1 MAQAVREQNWF
12 AVVLEVC
19 IVVVGVVVGF
29 QVTAWGQARADR
41 ATEQVYLRQLAA
53 DLAETER
60 LVEVRDERMADRTED
75 GLDRLLASF
84 DAPQRPPSYS
94 VAEWLG
100 NTLYI
105 ASPRPI
111 LGTAEAMVA
120 SGDFGSVADD
130 ALRAQILRYLDVSRE
145 ALADQDLAKEIAF
158 GMSTRLFLEHVD
170 SRILMGEAAR
180 SLPPAQAQAVR
191 AAVPSLVPPGG
202 WRPPFP
208 LDVDALYDDPGFY
221 RTLGRYAV
229 VIGQLQR
236 VRVTMRASAAALRQQ
251 VEAQIER

>member
-84 DAPQRPPSYS
+84 DAPQRPPSDS

-158 GMSTRLFLEHVD
+158 GMSTRLFL
-170 SRILMGEAAR
+170 
-180 SLPPAQAQAVR
+180 
-191 AAVPSLVPPGG
+191 
-202 WRPPFP
+202 
-208 LDVDALYDDPGFY
+208 
-221 RTLGRYAV
+221 
-229 VIGQLQR
+229 
-236 VRVTMRASAAALRQQ
+236 
-251 VEAQIER
+251 